1 MKIILHYQETDSC
14 TYFIS
19 SIACLDY
26 PSLEDA
32 YVHLSDLYNSS
43 MAESNLIKNSDD
55 YNYAQVMLNEKENLC
70 VPLSDLDPDMKLET
84 IEDYIKNLSPIKVET
99 PQYA

>member
-32 YVHLSDLYNSS
+32 YVHLSHLYDYA
-43 MAESNLIKNSDD
+43 MAEFKFIKNSDD
-55 YNYAQVMLNEKENLC
+55 YNYAQVILNEKENLS

-84 IEDYIKNLSPIKVET
+84 MEDYVKNFSPIKVDIKE
-99 PQYA
+99 YA